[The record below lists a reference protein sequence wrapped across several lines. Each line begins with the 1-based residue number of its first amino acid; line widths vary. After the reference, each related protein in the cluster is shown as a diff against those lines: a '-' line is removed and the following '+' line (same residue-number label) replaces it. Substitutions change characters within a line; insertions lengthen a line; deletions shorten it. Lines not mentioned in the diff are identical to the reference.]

1 MRLACVDI
9 GSNTTRVLVAE
20 PVPGGLREVLAQRA
34 FTAIGPGPIP
44 PERIA
49 AVAGLVAAQVQAAR
63 DAGADRL
70 RVVATAVVRQA
81 PNGPELVAAV
91 RAASRAQVEVLSAQ
105 EEARLAFAGAAH
117 ACGGGSAEPIAVVD
131 VGGGSCEIAVGTR
144 AGGAQWSASVPLGS
158 AGLAASH
165 LASDPCTV
173 EELGAARGAAH
184 AAFDRIEVPAA
195 SRAVAVGGSATSL
208 RRIAGDRLDRAALDA
223 AVAALVRRPRA
234 EVAREL
240 GLAPERVRLLPA
252 GILLLAAASERVGL
266 PLEIACGGLREG
278 VVLGLIAEP
287 GPARPAEPGL

>member
-49 AVAGLVAAQVQAAR
+49 AVADLVAAQVQAAR
-63 DAGADRL
+63 DAGADRI

-91 RAASRAQVEVLSAQ
+91 RAASRAQVEVLSAD
-105 EEARLAFAGAAH
+105 EEARLAFAGAAQ

-144 AGGAQWSASVPLGS
+144 AGGAGWSASVPLGS

-165 LASDPCTV
+165 LASDPCSA
-173 EELGAARGAAH
+173 EEFGAAREAAR
-184 AAFDRIEVPAA
+184 AAFDRIAVPAA

-208 RRIAGDRLDRAALDA
+208 RRIAGARLDQAALDA
-223 AVAALVRRPRA
+223 AVGALVRAPRA
-234 EVAREL
+234 QVAAEL
-240 GLAPERVRLLPA
+240 ALAPERVRLLPA
-252 GILLLAAASERVGL
+252 GILLLAAASERIGL
-266 PLEIACGGLREG
+266 PLEIASGGLREG
-278 VVLGLIAEP
+278 VVFGLMSEP
-287 GPARPAEPGL
+287 GPARRAEPGQ